1 MIRVMDVVAHPIMIL
16 AACVLTLAGSLVL
29 FFSLKRE
36 LARLRREMEEREE
49 QWSAEAGE
57 LRRALQVLSQELE
70 LERKAAVDRAA
81 IPREGMNL
89 SKRSQAL
96 RMHRLGQSP
105 ENIAA
110 ALGVSRREVDL
121 LLKVHRTVLETV
133 AGAGAA
139 AGAG

>member
-1 MIRVMDVVAHPIMIL
+1 MDVVAHSIL
-16 AACVLTLAGSLVL
+16 ILVACVLTLTGSLVL

-36 LARLRREMEEREE
+36 MARLRREMEEKGE

-70 LERKAAVDRAA
+70 LERKAAMDRAA

-133 AGAGAA
+133 AGAGVA
-139 AGAG
+139 AGGG

>member
-1 MIRVMDVVAHPIMIL
+1 MDVLAHPITVL
-16 AACVLTLAGSLVL
+16 AACALTLAGSLLL
-29 FFSLKRE
+29 FFSLKSE
-36 LARLRREMEEREE
+36 LARLRAEMCGREQ
-49 QWSAEAGE
+49 QWAAEAGE
-57 LRRALQVLSQELE
+57 LRRALQGLSQELE
-70 LERKAAVDRAA
+70 QERKAALDRAA
-81 IPREGMNL
+81 GPRESMNL

-133 AGAGAA
+133 TGQGASA
-139 AGAG
+139 AGA

>member
-1 MIRVMDVVAHPIMIL
+1 MDAVAHSILIL
-16 AACVLTLAGSLVL
+16 AACVLTLTGSLVL

-36 LARLRREMEEREE
+36 MARLRREMEERGE

-70 LERKAAVDRAA
+70 LERKAAMDRAA

-110 ALGVSRREVDL
+110 ALGVSRREVEL

-133 AGAGAA
+133 AGAGVA
-139 AGAG
+139 AGGG

>member
-1 MIRVMDVVAHPIMIL
+1 MDVVAHSILIL
-16 AACVLTLAGSLVL
+16 AACVLTLTGSLVL

-36 LARLRREMEEREE
+36 MARLRREMEEKGE

-70 LERKAAVDRAA
+70 LERKAAMDRAA

-133 AGAGAA
+133 AGAGVA
-139 AGAG
+139 AGVG

>member
-1 MIRVMDVVAHPIMIL
+1 MNRVMDVVAHSILIL
-16 AACVLTLAGSLVL
+16 AACVLTLTGSLVL

-36 LARLRREMEEREE
+36 MARLRREMEEKGE

-70 LERKAAVDRAA
+70 LERKAAMDRAA

-133 AGAGAA
+133 AGAGVA
-139 AGAG
+139 AGVG

>member
-1 MIRVMDVVAHPIMIL
+1 MDAVAHSILIL
-16 AACVLTLAGSLVL
+16 AACVLTLTGSLVL

-36 LARLRREMEEREE
+36 MARLRREMEERGE

-70 LERKAAVDRAA
+70 LERKAAMDRAA

-133 AGAGAA
+133 AGAGVA
-139 AGAG
+139 AGGG